1 MNDLG
6 GHCIQV
12 VVAYL
17 FQTRRIG
24 VQTTKLGAFQVVIN
38 FLAQTD
44 FASADLHFTGAK
56 SSSSESKWSAKLYHP
71 ISKDVDDVQ
80 FNSLWRISF
89 SAVQD
94 LQNEARIALGLLQ
107 QESNTA
113 FSRIFLEER
122 HYLSRYDLLF
132 QVPLTN
138 ISSSSSSVDL
148 IDSISPSDGDAADRA
163 EDSSRG
169 DDETIPQF
177 LCSKVLTIARRALTN
192 RVKYVSSSLR
202 DGSVKVGSVG
212 QSHVSSSWDRHS
224 EPVNSLSSFVVTL
237 GLVLDNDNAH
247 RRVDKG
253 ADSSSAGSL
262 SSDQAVE
269 GEMFRSFWGSK
280 SELRRFKDGAIVD
293 AVVWGE
299 QDIQADEHPAK
310 PTSSS
315 DGGTSVSTPRE
326 VTGVA
331 IVEAIVRYSLCRHVL
346 RAVARREYI
355 SCLGGTLEALLPGTI
370 YTRRGLPEGTV
381 IGHQKALDSNPKT
394 RYLHA
399 IEALD
404 KLRSILTSD
413 IKDLPLVFES
423 ITGSEAALR
432 YTSFVPPM
440 PSPLLLNTKDKM
452 KEYSG
457 VTLSLM
463 AQPLQIIGQ
472 VEGGGKWPTEVEAA
486 RKVKTALLLRT
497 ASLLRS
503 QFEVNTTSHR

>member
-6 GHCIQV
+6 GHCIQI

-24 VQTTKLGAFQVVIN
+24 VQTTKLGAFQVVIS

-56 SSSSESKWSAKLYHP
+56 SSQSECKWSAKLYHP
-71 ISKDVDDVQ
+71 VSKDIDDVQ

-122 HYLSRYDLLF
+122 HFLSRYDLLF
-132 QVPLTN
+132 QIPLKN
-138 ISSSSSSVDL
+138 ISSSSSPVDL
-148 IDSISPSDGDAADRA
+148 TDSVSSADGADRA
-163 EDSSRG
+163 EDTSRG

-177 LCSKVLTIARRALTN
+177 LCSKVFSIARRALTN
-192 RVKYVSSSLR
+192 RVKYISSSLR
-202 DGSVKVGSVG
+202 DSSVKVGSVG
-212 QSHVSSSWDRHS
+212 QSHVTSSWDRHS
-224 EPVNSLSSFVVTL
+224 APVNSLSSLVVTL

-262 SSDQAVE
+262 ESDQADA

-299 QDIQADEHPAK
+299 QDIQTDENSIQPA
-310 PTSSS
+310 SSS
-315 DGGTSVSTPRE
+315 RGETSVSTPRE

-346 RAVARREYI
+346 RAAARGDYI
-355 SCLGGTLEALLPGTI
+355 YCLGGTLEALLPSTN
-370 YTRRGLPEGTV
+370 YTRRGLPEGAV
-381 IGHQKALDSNPKT
+381 SAHQKSLDSTPKM

-423 ITGSEAALR
+423 ITGAEAALR

-457 VTLSLM
+457 VTLSLL

-497 ASLLRS
+497 GSLLRS
-503 QFEVNTTSHR
+503 QFEVINASTR

>member
-1 MNDLG
+1 M
-6 GHCIQV
+6 
-12 VVAYL
+12 AYL

-24 VQTTKLGAFQVVIN
+24 VQTTKLSAFQVVIS
-38 FLAQTD
+38 FLAQTN
-44 FASADLHFTGAK
+44 FTTADLHFTNSKG
-56 SSSSESKWSAKLYHP
+56 SLNESKWSAKLYHP
-71 ISKDVDDVQ
+71 VSKDSDDVQ
-80 FNSLWRISF
+80 YNSLWRVSV
-89 SAVQD
+89 SAIQD
-94 LQNEARIALGLLQ
+94 LQPEARTALGLLQ
-107 QESNTA
+107 QESDTA

-122 HYLSRYDLLF
+122 HFLSRYDLLF
-132 QVPLTN
+132 QIPLKN
-138 ISSSSSSVDL
+138 MSSSSLSLDS
-148 IDSISPSDGDAADRA
+148 IDSVSPVDGADGA

-169 DDETIPQF
+169 DDETVPQF
-177 LCSKVLTIARRALTN
+177 LCSKIYFIVHTALTN
-192 RVKYVSSSLR
+192 RVKFVSSSLR
-202 DGSVKVGSVG
+202 DSSVKIGSVG
-212 QSHVSSSWDRHS
+212 HSHVSSSWDRHS
-224 EPVNSLSSFVVTL
+224 EPVDPLSSFVVTV

-262 SSDQAVE
+262 ESSQTAA
-269 GEMFRSFWGSK
+269 GEMFRSFWGNK

-299 QDIQADEHPAK
+299 QDIEASELSINATSASNDRGSVPA
-310 PTSSS
+310 
-315 DGGTSVSTPRE
+315 PRE

-346 RAVARREYI
+346 RRAARGEYI
-355 SCLGGTLEALLPGTI
+355 SCLGSTLDALLPRTA
-370 YTRRGLPEGTV
+370 YCRVGLPEGAVSTP
-381 IGHQKALDSNPKT
+381 QRALDSTPKL
-394 RYLHA
+394 RYLYA

-423 ITGSEAALR
+423 ITGAEPSLR

-440 PSPLLLNTKDKM
+440 PSPLLLNTKDRM

-457 VTLSLM
+457 VTLSLI
-463 AQPLQIIGQ
+463 AQPMQIIGQ

-503 QFEVNTTSHR
+503 QFEVNAPPPRSS